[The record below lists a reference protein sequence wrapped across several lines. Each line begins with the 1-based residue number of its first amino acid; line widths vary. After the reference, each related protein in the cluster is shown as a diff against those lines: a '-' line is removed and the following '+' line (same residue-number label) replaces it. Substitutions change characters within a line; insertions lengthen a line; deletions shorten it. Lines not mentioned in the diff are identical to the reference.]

1 MWTGPAS
8 APAGPVYGRMH
19 AHVRANGAHV
29 HEDGVLSCA
38 DMVKTR
44 PRVELHPGVKTGGQ
58 GRLDDENGW
67 TDEMDVQTVI
77 FIQKRPL

>member
-1 MWTGPAS
+1 
-8 APAGPVYGRMH
+8 
-19 AHVRANGAHV
+19 
-29 HEDGVLSCA
+29 
-38 DMVKTR
+38 MVKTR